1 MSSSPETEARSSEY
15 ERGWALLYR
24 LIRLNGSLSGHER
37 NVLYRNHGDGT
48 FADLS
53 AVAGVDFPQDGRAFV
68 TFDFDRDGDVDILLN
83 NRNSPQLR
91 LMRNDL
97 PTSHHSVAFRLEGTK
112 SNRDAVGARL
122 VLETGSGR
130 RLTRSVRSGSGFR
143 SQPSR
148 TVHFGLGEEEEIREL
163 TIFWP
168 SGTVEH
174 HSGISAGHIVF
185 LKEGTLFK
193 EGTSDVVSLPFEVPP
208 GPLGVFEV
216 GEPEAARVEA
226 EPSRTGIWLTE
237 ATPAPGL
244 RGRSLD
250 GGEFLAEPYRGKRI
264 LLNFW
269 ATWCVP
275 CQAELADFNEHR
287 EALEGAGL
295 VPLLVSV
302 DEPSEHETVRRY
314 VRDKQLPFPVLLPD
328 EATVTAF
335 DLLVRHI
342 LDQSAELA
350 IPATFLINESGEIL
364 KLYLGSTS
372 ADQILKDAGNW
383 PGSGTE
389 LLERALPF
397 PGRAYVTRFERNWV
411 QLGDAYAAA
420 GLSGEAVAA
429 LEHAVKVHPQHAA
442 ILDRLGSLYA
452 EQGRWQDAL
461 EAHQTAVDLGLP
473 GIAAR
478 VHLATALAELGR
490 LPEAG
495 AAAREALA
503 RAPEDTDALRVWG
516 AVASRQGK
524 FQDALPALLSSRK
537 LDPDNPE
544 VHYNLGWLY
553 LQTGRREDAAD
564 SLRQAVNLKP
574 GHAKALHDL
583 GILHAQAGSWEQ
595 ASTSLR
601 KAIEANPEFPEA
613 HYSLGLIYAQQ
624 EDFKQAEESL
634 LTALKFRPDYAEA
647 LTDLGGVYIQTRQ
660 FRQALPLLARA
671 QLANPNLG
679 QSYLNAAKAHLAL
692 GDKQSAVASL
702 EALLKVQPN
711 DPTALALRKRLDP

>member
-1 MSSSPETEARSSEY
+1 MQSRAAGKTLSKHIKRRSS
-15 ERGWALLYR
+15 
-24 LIRLNGSLSGHER
+24 
-37 NVLYRNHGDGT
+37 
-48 FADLS
+48 
-53 AVAGVDFPQDGRAFV
+53 
-68 TFDFDRDGDVDILLN
+68 
-83 NRNSPQLR
+83 
-91 LMRNDL
+91 
-97 PTSHHSVAFRLEGTK
+97 
-112 SNRDAVGARL
+112 
-122 VLETGSGR
+122 
-130 RLTRSVRSGSGFR
+130 
-143 SQPSR
+143 
-148 TVHFGLGEEEEIREL
+148 
-163 TIFWP
+163 
-168 SGTVEH
+168 
-174 HSGISAGHIVF
+174 
-185 LKEGTLFK
+185 
-193 EGTSDVVSLPFEVPP
+193 
-208 GPLGVFEV
+208 
-216 GEPEAARVEA
+216 
-226 EPSRTGIWLTE
+226 
-237 ATPAPGL
+237 
-244 RGRSLD
+244 
-250 GGEFLAEPYRGKRI
+250 
-264 LLNFW
+264 
-269 ATWCVP
+269 
-275 CQAELADFNEHR
+275 
-287 EALEGAGL
+287 
-295 VPLLVSV
+295 
-302 DEPSEHETVRRY
+302 
-314 VRDKQLPFPVLLPD
+314 
-328 EATVTAF
+328 
-335 DLLVRHI
+335 
-342 LDQSAELA
+342 
-350 IPATFLINESGEIL
+350 
-364 KLYLGSTS
+364 
-372 ADQILKDAGNW
+372 
-383 PGSGTE
+383 
-389 LLERALPF
+389 
-397 PGRAYVTRFERNWV
+397 
-411 QLGDAYAAA
+411 
-420 GLSGEAVAA
+420 
-429 LEHAVKVHPQHAA
+429 
-442 ILDRLGSLYA
+442 
-452 EQGRWQDAL
+452 
-461 EAHQTAVDLGLP
+461 LGLP

>member
-1 MSSSPETEARSSEY
+1 MSSSPENQARSSEY

-53 AVAGVDFPQDGRAFV
+53 AVAGLDFPEDGRAFV

-91 LMRNDL
+91 LLRNDL

-122 VLETGSGR
+122 VLETASGR

-163 TIFWP
+163 SIFWP
-168 SGTVEH
+168 SGTVERH
-174 HSGISAGHIVF
+174 RAIPAEHLVL
-185 LKEGTLFK
+185 LKEGTR
-193 EGTSDVVSLPFEVPP
+193 DVTALPFEVPP
-208 GPLGVFEV
+208 GPPP
-216 GEPEAARVEA
+216 EPEAAEPEA
-226 EPSRTGIWLTE
+226 GTSRTGIWLTE
-237 ATPAPGL
+237 ATPAPRL

-250 GGEFLAEPYRGKRI
+250 GEEFPPERYRGKRI

-269 ATWCVP
+269 ATWCAP
-275 CQAELADFNEHR
+275 CQAELADFNERR
-287 EALEGAGL
+287 EDLGAAGL
-295 VPLLVSV
+295 LPLLVSV

-314 VRDKQLPFPVLLPD
+314 VRDKQLAFPVLLPD
-328 EATVTAF
+328 EDTVTAF

-364 KLYLGSTS
+364 KFYLGRTT
-372 ADQILKDAGNW
+372 ADQILEDVENW
-383 PGSGTE
+383 PGNGIE
-389 LLERALPF
+389 LLQRALPF

-411 QLGDAYAAA
+411 GLGDAYAAA
-420 GLSGEAVAA
+420 GLSGEATAA
-429 LEHAVKVHPQHAA
+429 LEHAVKVHPKHAA

-461 EAHQTAVDLGLP
+461 EAHQHAVELGLP
-473 GIAAR
+473 GIAAQ

-490 LPEAG
+490 LSEAR
-495 AAAREALA
+495 AAATEALS

-524 FQDALPALLSSRK
+524 FKDALPALLSSRE

-544 VHYNLGWLY
+544 VYHNLGWLY
-553 LQTGRREDAAD
+553 LQTGRREDAAA
-564 SLRQAVNLKP
+564 SLRRAIELEP

-583 GILHAQAGSWEQ
+583 GILYAQAGSWDQ
-595 ASTSLR
+595 ASNSLR
-601 KAIEANPEFPEA
+601 KAIEANPAFPEA
-613 HYSLGLIYAQQ
+613 HYSLGLIYARQG
-624 EDFKQAEESL
+624 DFKRAEESL
-634 LTALKFRPDYAEA
+634 RTALRLRPDYAEA
-647 LTDLGGVYIQTRQ
+647 LTDLGGVYIQTRR
-660 FRQALPLLARA
+660 FREALPLLARA
-671 QLANPNLG
+671 QKAKPSLG

-692 GDKQSAVASL
+692 GDKQSALVSL
-702 EALLKVQPN
+702 EALLKVQPD
-711 DPTALALRKRLDP
+711 DPTALALRKRLRP

>member
-1 MSSSPETEARSSEY
+1 MSSSPENQARSSEY

-48 FADLS
+48 FADFS
-53 AVAGVDFPQDGRAFV
+53 AVAGLDFPEDGRAFV
-68 TFDFDRDGDVDILLN
+68 TFDFDHDGDVDILLN

-91 LMRNDL
+91 LLRNDL
-97 PTSHHSVAFRLEGTK
+97 PTSHHSAAFRLEGTE

-122 VLETGSGR
+122 VLETASGR
-130 RLTRSVRSGSGFR
+130 SLTRSVRSGSGFR

-148 TVHFGLGEEEEIREL
+148 TVHFGLGEEEEVREL
-163 TIFWP
+163 TVFWP
-168 SGTVEH
+168 SGTVERH
-174 HSGISAGHIVF
+174 KGIPAGHLVL
-185 LKEGTLFK
+185 LKEGS
-193 EGTSDVVSLPFEVPP
+193 SDVTALPFEAAS
-208 GPLGVFEV
+208 GPRPES
-216 GEPEAARVEA
+216 EAAQPEAGK
-226 EPSRTGIWLTE
+226 SRTGIWLTE
-237 ATPAPGL
+237 ATPAPRL

-250 GGEFLAEPYRGKRI
+250 GGEFQAEQYRGKRI

-269 ATWCVP
+269 ATWCAP
-275 CQAELADFNEHR
+275 CQVELADFSEHR
-287 EALEGAGL
+287 AALEAVGL
-295 VPLLVSV
+295 LPLLVSV
-302 DEPSEHETVRRY
+302 DEPSESETVRRY
-314 VRDKQLPFPVLLPD
+314 VREKQLTFPVLLPNED
-328 EATVTAF
+328 TVTAF

-364 KLYLGSTS
+364 KLYLGRTT
-372 ADQILKDAGNW
+372 ADQILEDVESW
-383 PGSGTE
+383 PDDGIE

-411 QLGDAYAAA
+411 GLGDAYAAA
-420 GLSGEAVAA
+420 GLSGEAVTA
-429 LEHAVKVHPQHAA
+429 LEHAVKVHPKHAA
-442 ILDRLGSLYA
+442 ILDRLGSSYA

-461 EAHQTAVDLGLP
+461 EAHQQAVELGLP

-490 LPEAG
+490 LSEAR
-495 AAAREALA
+495 AAATEALSQ
-503 RAPEDTDALRVWG
+503 APEDTDALRVWG

-524 FQDALPALLSSRK
+524 FKDALPALLSARE

-544 VHYNLGWLY
+544 VYYNLGWLY
-553 LQTGRREDAAD
+553 LQTGRREDAAA
-564 SLRQAVNLKP
+564 SLRRAVELKP

-583 GILHAQAGSWEQ
+583 GILHAQAGAWDQ
-595 ASTSLR
+595 AANSLG

-624 EDFKQAEESL
+624 GDFKHAEESL
-634 LTALKFRPDYAEA
+634 QTALRLRPDYAEA
-647 LTDLGGVYIQTRQ
+647 LTDLGGVYIQTRR

-671 QLANPNLG
+671 QRANPNLG

-692 GDKQSAVASL
+692 GDKQSALVSL
-702 EALLKVQPN
+702 EALLKVQPD
-711 DPTALALRKRLDP
+711 DPTALALRKRLLP